1 MMAILRLVGLI
12 VSGAISGVA
21 LIIAVVVLLRIGW
34 LAAAIPTVVVVGLS
48 VGVTALSHRW
58 LAARKKA
65 AKG

>member
-1 MMAILRLVGLI
+1 M
-12 VSGAISGVA
+12 SGAIGGVA
-21 LIIAVVVLLRIGW
+21 LIIAVVLLLGIGW
-34 LAAAIPTVVVVGLS
+34 LATAIPTVAVVGVG